1 VTALGKLVR
10 TTTFKIVAVYLLVFA
25 AIAGA
30 LILYLARHTQD
41 LVVSQLTE
49 TVEAEVRSLNDQYR
63 IGGAAGLQPLSRHH
77 LRRRRARRQRHRRPH
92 RRARQPRLE

>member
-1 VTALGKLVR
+1 MTALGKLVR

-25 AIAGA
+25 VIAGA

-49 TVEAEVRSLNDQYR
+49 TSTASAAFAASL
-63 IGGAAGLQPLSRHH
+63 P
-77 LRRRRARRQRHRRPH
+77 
-92 RRARQPRLE
+92 